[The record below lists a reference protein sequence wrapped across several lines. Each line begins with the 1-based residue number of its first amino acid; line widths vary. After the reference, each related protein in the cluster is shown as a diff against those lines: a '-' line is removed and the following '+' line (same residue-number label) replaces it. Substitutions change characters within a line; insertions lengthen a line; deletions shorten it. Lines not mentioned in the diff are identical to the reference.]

1 MNNIIEID
9 YLIDLLEKRINLLD
23 EWDRH
28 ENGQISGLNIAIEI
42 IKNEQSK
49 SNKA

>member
-1 MNNIIEID
+1 MNNTIEID
-9 YLIDLLEKRINLLD
+9 KLLDLLEKQIYLLD

-28 ENGQISGLNIAIEI
+28 ENGQISGLNLAIEI

-49 SNKA
+49 SNNT